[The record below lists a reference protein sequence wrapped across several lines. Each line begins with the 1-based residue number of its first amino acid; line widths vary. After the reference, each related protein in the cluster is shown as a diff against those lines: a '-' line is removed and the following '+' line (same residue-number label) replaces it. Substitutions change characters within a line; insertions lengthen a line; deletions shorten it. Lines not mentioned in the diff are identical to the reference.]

1 MFDDTGVGWDV
12 DANFAQCGWST
23 VEALHFSLDFLKGET
38 TVTLTGVYRKISPP
52 KMSITNTSHGSHFT
66 FSSFFSSIIWVR
78 NLLGLSSS
86 PKAKEEEPPE
96 APEGL
101 VTDETEEKES
111 DRVKAQGFTS
121 WKKPWDRR
129 WNLEV
134 AEVAGCRCAEVLH
147 VDNAY
152 EYD

>member
-1 MFDDTGVGWDV
+1 MVPTSPFP
-12 DANFAQCGWST
+12 
-23 VEALHFSLDFLKGET
+23 HFSPA
-38 TVTLTGVYRKISPP
+38 TGYVSA
-52 KMSITNTSHGSHFT
+52 S
-66 FSSFFSSIIWVR
+66 V
-78 NLLGLSSS
+78 SS

-134 AEVAGCRCAEVLH
+134 AQVAGCRCAEVLH
-147 VDNAY
+147 LDNVYAY
-152 EYD
+152 E